1 MSMVLVTGG
10 SGFLAAWCIV
20 QLLDAGHYVRTT
32 VRSVEREATVFG
44 MIENAGADP
53 RAIEIV
59 CANLDYDKGWAE
71 AMANCDY
78 VLHVASPFGG
88 SAPADAHELIRQA
101 RDGTLRVLRAASDA
115 GIRRAVLTSSF
126 AAVGYGHPTRLEPFT
141 EADWTD
147 ITQPDVHAY
156 IRSKT
161 EAERAAW
168 SLMSGDGIDMELS
181 VINPVGIF
189 GPVLGP
195 DFSSSIEI
203 IRNLLRGSIPAT
215 PRMYFGM
222 VDVRDVATL
231 HLAAMTSPAAAGKR
245 FLAVAGETVSMHD
258 VAMILRSH
266 LGTAARRVPRF
277 ELPDFAVRTLA
288 LFSPAMHQVV
298 PQLGKKRRASSLKA
312 QRELHWSPRSN
323 EELVVATGES
333 LLRLG
338 LVAG

>member
-10 SGFLAAWCIV
+10 SGFLASWCIV
-20 QLLDAGHYVRTT
+20 QLLNAGHSVRTT
-32 VRSVEREATVFG
+32 VRSVEREATVLG

-53 RAIEIV
+53 RAIEFV
-59 CANLDYDKGWAE
+59 CANLDYDRGWAE

-115 GIRRAVLTSSF
+115 GVRRTVLTSSF
-126 AAVGYGHPTRLEPFT
+126 AAVGYGHPTRFEPFT

-147 ITQPDVHAY
+147 VTQPDVHAY

-168 SLMSGDGIDMELS
+168 SLMSGDGIAMELS

-203 IRNLLRGSIPAT
+203 VRNLLRGSIPAT

-222 VDVRDVATL
+222 VDVRDVAAL
-231 HLAAMTSPAAAGKR
+231 HLAAMTLPAAAGER
-245 FLAVAGETVSMHD
+245 FLAVAGEAVSMHE

-266 LGTAARRVPRF
+266 LGKAARRVPRF
-277 ELPDFAVRTLA
+277 ELPDFAVRALA
-288 LFSPAMHQVV
+288 PFSPAMRQVV

-312 QRELHWSPRSN
+312 RRELHWSPRSN
-323 EELVVATGES
+323 EDLVVATGES